1 MASKDAERARAR
13 AREMV
18 RERIGVARAAMAAC
32 DDAIDHELDALAARG
47 VAPTCS
53 KGCAHCCRQ
62 EILITRAEAEA
73 IVEWIEAAWSAAERA
88 EFAERVRA
96 WLAWFRGEG
105 GARVAGGMARE
116 IALYEHG
123 PQCIALADG
132 ACTIYPTR
140 PMMCRM
146 HFVRSSPDA
155 CRQRADPALVAEPV
169 VVLPSIHRVTQ
180 PAVLRIRAEI
190 ERQGADFLSTVH
202 LLPEWI
208 AHLMKIEA
216 QPWLSAP
223 PAQPPRA

>member
-1 MASKDAERARAR
+1 MASRDAERARAR
-13 AREMV
+13 AKEMV
-18 RERIGVARAAMAAC
+18 RERIGVTRDAMAAC
-32 DDAIDHELDALAARG
+32 DDAIDHELEALAARG
-47 VAPTCS
+47 VTPTCS

-62 EILITRAEAEA
+62 EISVTRAEAEA
-73 IVEWIEAAWSAAERA
+73 IVEWIEAAWPADRRAA
-88 EFAERVRA
+88 FADRVRA

-105 GARVAGGMARE
+105 RERVAGGMPRE

-123 PQCIALADG
+123 PQCVALIDD

-155 CRQRADPALVAEPV
+155 CRQRSDPALVADRV

-190 ERQGADFLSTVH
+190 ERQGADFMSTVH
-202 LLPEWI
+202 LLPEWL
-208 AHLMKIEA
+208 AHLLKIEA
-216 QPWLSAP
+216 QPWLNAP
-223 PAQPPRA
+223 PAHA